1 VTEPAPRPSPR
12 IGTAEREAAMSALDA
27 HLEAGRLDPEE
38 YGERSARV
46 TEARTA
52 ADLEPLFADLPEPH
66 PLDPD
71 GADRRPAA
79 AGAPASP
86 ARRTTSALAR
96 YGPAISGA
104 LPIIALILFF
114 TVPIAHSWVF
124 FLLIPLGGALF
135 ARSRQEQQPDDRD
148 T

>member
-1 VTEPAPRPSPR
+1 MLSTMSEPAPNSSPR
-12 IGTAEREAAMSALDA
+12 IGTAEREAAMADLGT

-46 TEARTA
+46 TEAPTA

-66 PLDPD
+66 PLDPH
-71 GADRRPAA
+71 GDRPPTA
-79 AGAPASP
+79 AGVRASP

-104 LPIIALILFF
+104 LPII
-114 TVPIAHSWVF
+114 
-124 FLLIPLGGALF
+124 
-135 ARSRQEQQPDDRD
+135 
-148 T
+148 